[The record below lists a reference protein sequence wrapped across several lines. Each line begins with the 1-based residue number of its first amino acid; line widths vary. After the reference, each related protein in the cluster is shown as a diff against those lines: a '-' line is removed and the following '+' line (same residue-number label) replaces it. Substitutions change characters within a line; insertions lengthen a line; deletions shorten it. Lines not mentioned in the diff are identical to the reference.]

1 MLPTQL
7 SAAVH
12 YTLEYVP
19 TRQWLE
25 GFSKLWEIHYLAAP
39 PLYIPVG
46 KGYCPHSNWFE
57 HRVLRAYSVGE
68 NFINEIDQVLFY
80 DELQDWLLA
89 VISR

>member
-46 KGYCPHSNWFE
+46 KGYCPHSN
-57 HRVLRAYSVGE
+57 
-68 NFINEIDQVLFY
+68 
-80 DELQDWLLA
+80 
-89 VISR
+89 